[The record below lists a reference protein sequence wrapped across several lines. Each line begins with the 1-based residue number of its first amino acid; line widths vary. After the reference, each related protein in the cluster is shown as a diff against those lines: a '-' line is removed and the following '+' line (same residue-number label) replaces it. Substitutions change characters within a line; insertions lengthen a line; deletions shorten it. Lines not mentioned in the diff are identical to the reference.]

1 MGKIG
6 DLWVKLGLRNKE
18 FKAGLDESEKKLGAF
33 GKGIAKMSEGAK
45 LAWAAV
51 AAAVV
56 KFATDAVKM
65 TQKWGDSW
73 NVTMSGV
80 KAAYGTFV
88 RQLSSGE
95 GWSNLFSNMAEASRR
110 ARQVAA
116 DLDEVFERRVSYG
129 YQEAET
135 EKEIANLQ
143 LIMNDTSKSNK
154 EREAAANLI
163 IEKEQELGRVKKD
176 INQQEAE
183 DMREKFRNQT
193 HLNDEQI
200 DYLVKSYNENRKVI
214 KDAREYNEQRAK
226 LEKNIAAAQKA
237 ADMGRGRQGGDYLAK
252 QLNEAKAA
260 LDNLDASTS
269 KTIKDVAAA
278 TKLYDKGNDELVK
291 GMADAEVAVIKV
303 DTETAHAQMRATR
316 LLGQLKNTP
325 KGSST
330 DPDQGRAAG
339 ILQRAQDAAKGEV
352 EILTEKYMQ
361 EKALL
366 EKYHLDT
373 TALWDEYVSNIASS
387 VEKMDIGGDGI
398 SGLIADMFNDSAL
411 LGALGLDESAIGEAY
426 LKRIS
431 EAIAD
436 AETDE
441 LTESLQSEIDK
452 AMEGVQAEILEPIQ
466 IDATPL
472 EGFGEELKRHLDM
485 IKDLTDDFNRSV
497 VAGISDGCQEIMNQ
511 LTGVSEFN
519 PGAILASI
527 LTPLADMA
535 IRSGEVIMA
544 EGVGIKAVVDGLKT
558 LNPAFPLVAGAA
570 LIAIGSAAKA
580 GLQALASAG
589 ASGSSTAATSYQGG
603 TASEEIQNIA
613 TELTVHVEGRISGSD
628 IVLSG
633 QRTTNGWNR

>member
-135 EKEIANLQ
+135 EKEIANWQ

-154 EREAAANLI
+154 EREDAAKKI
-163 IEKEQELGRVKKD
+163 IKLEQDLGKLKKD
-176 INQQEAE
+176 INQQEAD

-214 KDAREYNEQRAK
+214 KDARQYNEEREK

-330 DPDQGRAAG
+330 DPDQGRAAS

-497 VAGISDGCQEIMNQ
+497 VAGISDGCQEILNQ

-544 EGVGIKAVVDGLKT
+544 EGVGIKAVVDGLNT
-558 LNPAFPLVAGAA
+558 LNPASPLVAGAA
-570 LIAIGSAAKA
+570 LIAIGTAAKA

-589 ASGSSTAATSYQGG
+589 SSGSSTTASTYQGG
-603 TASEEIQNIA
+603 NMTGGVENIT
-613 TELTVHVEGRISGSD
+613 TELIVRVEGRISGND

-633 QRTTNGWNR
+633 QRTVSEWGR